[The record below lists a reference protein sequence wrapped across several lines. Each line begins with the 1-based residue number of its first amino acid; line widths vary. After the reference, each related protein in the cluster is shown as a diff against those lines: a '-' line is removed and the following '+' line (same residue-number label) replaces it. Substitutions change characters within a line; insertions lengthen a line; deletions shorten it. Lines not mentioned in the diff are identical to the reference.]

1 MTKSASGIAWD
12 LTPLMPDGADKA
24 VAMGQGALSRA
35 AAFSDTHRSRV
46 AEYDAIHLCD
56 ALDQLEQV
64 DVAMTA
70 ALEYAV
76 LRFDADTEPPGHGAL
91 MTELEEVAAQV
102 ETLTTFLEL
111 EWIAIDDAR
120 ADWLLQAPEL
130 QRYEHSLRRLRLT
143 KPHRLTESEE
153 RILTEKA
160 VSGADAWGRLLDE
173 QLSGL
178 EVELDDQRLDL
189 EQALGRLSSAD
200 RQERRR
206 AAEAISSGLTV
217 AVRTRA
223 QILNVLLADHALDDR
238 LRRYPHWLAALNIDN
253 EASDESVAALVQAV
267 VSRYDIPQR
276 WARIKARALGLERL
290 SDYDRLAPVGEP
302 PGEFE
307 WQQARELVLRVYS
320 EFSTDL
326 GRAATR
332 FFEERWI
339 DAEIRP
345 GKVPGAYCASTV
357 PAANPYVLVNFSGT
371 LEDVVT
377 LAHELG
383 HGLHFLLASP
393 RGLMQMEVPITV
405 AETASVF
412 GETLTYAHLLARA
425 KEPARRFGLLAHQLD
440 EMVSIVFRQIAI
452 HRFEHAIH
460 RERRE
465 QGELSVERI
474 GEHWIAANREL
485 YGDSMELTDGYRSW
499 WSYVTHVFS
508 TPGYVYGYAYGQ
520 LLALSVYAR
529 YLREGEQFVPRY
541 LELLKAGGSRSPEQ
555 LAKIVGVDLTDR
567 GFWETGLGLIE
578 RQLAEAEEAAEA
590 ALKVGS

>member
-1 MTKSASGIAWD
+1 MTTSAIGIAWD
-12 LTPLMPDGADKA
+12 LTPLMPNGAHTA

-46 AEYDAIHLCD
+46 ADYDAINLCD

-76 LRFDADTEPPGHGAL
+76 LRFDADTEVPGHGAL

-102 ETLTTFLEL
+102 ETLTTFFEL

-120 ADWLLQAPEL
+120 ANWLLDAPEL
-130 QRYEHSLRRLRLT
+130 EHYQHMLRRLRRT
-143 KPHRLTESEE
+143 KPHRLTEPEE
-153 RILTEKA
+153 RIMTEKS
-160 VSGADAWGRLLDE
+160 VSGADAWGRMLDE
-173 QLSGL
+173 QLSAI
-178 EVELDDQRLDL
+178 EVELDGETLDL
-189 EQALGRLSSAD
+189 EQALARLSSGD
-200 RQERRR
+200 REQRRR
-206 AAEAISSGLTV
+206 SAEAVSAGLTV
-217 AVRTRA
+217 SVRTRA

-238 LRRYPHWLAALNIDN
+238 LRCYPHWLAALNIGN

-307 WQQARELVLRVYS
+307 WQQAKELVLGVYS

-357 PAANPYVLVNFSGT
+357 PAANPYVLMNFSGT

-393 RGLMQMEVPITV
+393 RGLMQMEVPVTV

-412 GETLTYAHLLARA
+412 GETLTYAYLLSRA

-452 HRFEHAIH
+452 HRFEDAIH

-474 GEHWIAANREL
+474 AEHWIAANREL
-485 YGDSMELTDGYRSW
+485 YGDSMELTDGYRPW

-520 LLALSVYAR
+520 LLALSVYAQ
-529 YLREGEQFVPRY
+529 YLREGERFVPRY

-555 LAKIVGVDLTDR
+555 LAQIVGVDLTDR
-567 GFWETGLGLIE
+567 SFWETGLGLSE

-590 ALKVGS
+590 ALRIGS